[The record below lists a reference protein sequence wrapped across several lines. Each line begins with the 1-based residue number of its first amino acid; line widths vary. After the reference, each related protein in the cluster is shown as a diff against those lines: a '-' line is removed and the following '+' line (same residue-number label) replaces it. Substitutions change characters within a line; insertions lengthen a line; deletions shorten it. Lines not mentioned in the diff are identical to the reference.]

1 MFDRNELRA
10 AMARFGD
17 RQEDLANA
25 LGVTSSALSAK
36 INGSVDFKRNDIEMI
51 IMRYGLTAVEPTRKP
66 VKKKNTANQNL
77 INIIG

>member
-10 AMARFGD
+10 TMARFGD

-51 IMRYGLTAVEPTRKP
+51 IMRYGLTAEDAQRIFFASESTSKE
-66 VKKKNTANQNL
+66 TT
-77 INIIG
+77 